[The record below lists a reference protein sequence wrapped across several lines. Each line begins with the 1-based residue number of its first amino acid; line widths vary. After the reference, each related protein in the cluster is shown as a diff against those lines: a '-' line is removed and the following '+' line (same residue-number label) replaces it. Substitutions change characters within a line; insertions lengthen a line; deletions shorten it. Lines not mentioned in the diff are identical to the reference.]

1 MYFNWLRLQFFYA
14 FSVNIARRSA
24 GERDRLMYLFVI
36 FAEKVAVCA
45 DELVENEHLAHELL
59 THVSGLRRARRFW
72 VY

>member
-1 MYFNWLRLQFFYA
+1 MH
-14 FSVNIARRSA
+14 
-24 GERDRLMYLFVI
+24 LFVI

-45 DELVENEHLAHELL
+45 GELTENEHLAHELL